1 MIERQLEYDLL
12 EDAIKSRSD
21 IIMILC
27 TANDVN
33 MIECKGKTNPNKK
46 NKNKKQKQNN
56 KQQQK
61 KKKKQKQKNKRR
73 LFEN

>member
-21 IIMILC
+21 KIMILC

-33 MIECKGKTNPNKK
+33 MIECKSKTNPNK
-46 NKNKKQKQNN
+46 
-56 KQQQK
+56 
-61 KKKKQKQKNKRR
+61 
-73 LFEN
+73 

>member
-1 MIERQLEYDLL
+1 VIERQLEYDLL

-46 NKNKKQKQNN
+46 KKLKTKTKQ
-56 KQQQK
+56 
-61 KKKKQKQKNKRR
+61 
-73 LFEN
+73 

>member
-46 NKNKKQKQNN
+46 NKTKNKNKTINKKTK
-56 KQQQK
+56 K
-61 KKKKQKQKNKRR
+61 KKKKQKQKQNQK
-73 LFEN
+73 N